1 MLIKKISREQTQRR
15 NPSWATKIG
24 LIVSSLVFLGTANN
38 SSSLEIYRC
47 GSAYSHT
54 AQCAQ
59 KSATAI
65 DIHTEPRHAASS
77 NHLSVADAQRQ
88 ADALEKKRLQTERQ
102 ATHNLPPRVVVTP
115 AAPQQEQASQTA
127 PQTLR
132 HRQPHSP
139 YFTAK
144 NPNQAAKTTHKD

>member
-1 MLIKKISREQTQRR
+1 MLSRKISRELTQRR
-15 NPSWATKIG
+15 SPSWASKIG
-24 LIVSSLVFLGTANN
+24 MIVSSLFFLGAANN
-38 SSSLEIYRC
+38 SNSHEIYRC
-47 GSAYSHT
+47 GNAYSHT

-59 KSATAI
+59 ESATAI
-65 DIHTEPRHAASS
+65 DIYTEPRHAASA
-77 NHLSVADAQRQ
+77 NQLSVTDAQRQ

-115 AAPQQEQASQTA
+115 APPQQGQAPQTD

-132 HRQPHSP
+132 HRKSHSP